1 MHPDAEWNGE
11 MKWCKIL
18 YLLMLFDHEVPIW
31 NTQSLNYAESDR
43 CTYYGQCRRW
53 SKQLQRWSVG
63 KWRFMFHQQ
72 PFLILHLPALV
83 VLKVEFFSS
92 WISMLQLELPISV
105 AIKFHIN
112 FQLIL
117 CIVEFVQKI
126 YQMISLNLQQQTM
139 LLYRLRRRKVSTF
152 TSVLSFMDVWGKCSS
167 NQVVAIYLMLNQV
180 GYEGSL
186 LLLNLL
192 SCRGLFENEEDSW
205 AGAGSKEGAED
216 QGRSDCPLINECDRE
231 TFIYLSLFILKKKF

>member
-1 MHPDAEWNGE
+1 
-11 MKWCKIL
+11 
-18 YLLMLFDHEVPIW
+18 
-31 NTQSLNYAESDR
+31 
-43 CTYYGQCRRW
+43 
-53 SKQLQRWSVG
+53 
-63 KWRFMFHQQ
+63 MFHQQ
-72 PFLILHLPALV
+72 PFLILHLAALV
-83 VLKVEFFSS
+83 LLKVEFFSS

-105 AIKFHIN
+105 AITFYII

-117 CIVEFVQKI
+117 CVVEFLQKI

-152 TSVLSFMDVWGKCSS
+152 TSVLSFMDVLGKCFS

-192 SCRGLFENEEDSW
+192 ACRGLFENKEDSW
-205 AGAGSKEGAED
+205 AGAGSQEGAED
-216 QGRSDCPLINECDRE
+216 QGRSHCPLFNECDRE
-231 TFIYLSLFILKKKF
+231 TFIYLFFFILKIKILKRKIWSAF